1 MLLLKIA
8 NKSFFSHNLITR
20 NYMKH
25 LFHTI
30 GILEFV
36 KEETFSFYVR

>member
-8 NKSFFSHNLITR
+8 NKSFFSHNLITS
-20 NYMKH
+20 NYMKN
-25 LFHTI
+25 LFRSI
-30 GILEFV
+30 GIFEFV